1 MDPYLLL
8 GVSPGCTLEELKQ
21 AYRAKVW
28 SAHPDLGGDE
38 PTFIEVCDAYK
49 QVLQELAQ
57 RHAPR
62 GSQATQT
69 WSPSPTNSPRNGEGR
84 SGPRPFRQGRSTRQV
99 PRPADPLWRPDL
111 VIEDHPIWIGH
122 PGRPPDPDWEPELI
136 LLDKD
141 GENVAAFPA
150 SDSSEWASGSSLSWL
165 RRFSI
170 HPIRRLSALSR
181 QEMALGFV
189 LLLAMLAI
197 ALLALFHLFRQGTGE
212 PMP

>member
-21 AYRAKVW
+21 AYRAKVR

-49 QVLQELAQ
+49 QVLQDLAQ

-62 GSQATQT
+62 GSQTAQT
-69 WSPSPTNSPRNGEGR
+69 WSPTPTNSPRNGGGQ
-84 SGPRPFRQGRSTRQV
+84 SSPRPVRQGHPTRRV
-99 PRPADPLWRPDL
+99 PRPADPLWSPDL

-136 LLDKD
+136 LVDEDCEKA
-141 GENVAAFPA
+141 EACPA
-150 SDSSEWASGSSLSWL
+150 SDGSEGASGSSLSWL
-165 RRFSI
+165 RPSSI
-170 HPIRRLSALSR
+170 HPVRRLSEMSR

-189 LLLAMLAI
+189 VLLAMLAI
-197 ALLALFHLFRQGTGE
+197 VLLAGFHLFWQGTGE
-212 PMP
+212 PLP